1 MGPVAHLQV
10 GGSSVEQMA
19 PRDAQMY
26 WMSTRIPNDQFLLFC
41 FDSQTQD
48 VAALRDTL
56 AARASRIADLRVRA
70 VDVAGHLDYP
80 YWAPRDESQ
89 VPLTVHSLPDS
100 SWTQC
105 RSAIAALLTSTVDIR
120 ESPWHLH
127 LFPGVHGAPRSSGP
141 ALVAVLQV
149 SHALADGQRA
159 TAAARALF
167 GDAAGEA
174 GPLPEVPG
182 YAALRG
188 LAGFPVKLG
197 RLLSAS
203 RDGYQ
208 AYRQQQELVAAGELE
223 PEPQGFPL
231 ISVNARP
238 DEHREIQ
245 MIVRPRDELRAENVS
260 VTVAVLTAIGI
271 ALPQY
276 LRDHGQ
282 WVPERLG
289 AEVTVASAG
298 ESLAR
303 NNFRN
308 VGVDLCWGE
317 MDLRAR
323 ARKIADGIE
332 SRRRRAVHPVLV
344 AQRAGGAALPAP
356 MMWAGVNAF
365 NTDLMPPTVA
375 GNTVVSSVVRGA
387 ADLMLGGGRV
397 VFTAG
402 FPALSPVMG
411 LTHGVH
417 GIGDTVTVSV
427 HTSAAVMPD
436 ADHYEDLLADALTEV
451 SARLR

>member
-1 MGPVAHLQV
+1 MTMFNGLRAS
-10 GGSSVEQMA
+10 GSSVEQMA

-41 FDSQTQD
+41 FDSPTAD
-48 VAALRDTL
+48 VAAVRETI
-56 AARASRIADLRVRA
+56 AERATRIADLRVRA
-70 VDVAGHLDYP
+70 ADVAGHLDYP

-89 VPLTVHSLPDS
+89 VPLTVHALPDS
-100 SWTQC
+100 SWPQC

-127 LFPGVHGAPRSSGP
+127 LFPEVHGAPQTSGH

-149 SHALADGQRA
+149 SHALADGRRA

-167 GDAAGEA
+167 GDDVAVGGA
-174 GPLPEVPG
+174 LPDVPG

-188 LAGFPVKLG
+188 LAGFPAKLG

-203 RDGYQ
+203 RAGYL
-208 AYRQQQELVAAGELE
+208 AYRQQQELVEAGELE

-231 ISVNARP
+231 ISLNARP
-238 DEHREIQ
+238 DERREIR
-245 MIVRPRDELRAENVS
+245 MIVRPRDELRTDDVS
-260 VTVAVLTAIGI
+260 VTVAVLAAIGT

-282 WVPERLG
+282 WVPDRLG
-289 AEVTVASAG
+289 AEVTVAESG

-317 MDLRAR
+317 PDVRTRAR
-323 ARKIADGIE
+323 RIADGID
-332 SRRRRAVHPVLV
+332 SRRRRATHPVLV

-356 MMWAGVNAF
+356 MMWVGVNAF

-387 ADLMLGGGRV
+387 ADLTLAGGQV

-427 HTSAAVMPD
+427 HTSASVMPD
-436 ADHYEDLLADALTEV
+436 ADHYEGLLAAALTEV
-451 SARLR
+451 SRHMR

>member
-1 MGPVAHLQV
+1 MT
-10 GGSSVEQMA
+10 VEQMA

-26 WMSTRIPNDQFLLFC
+26 WMSTKIPNDQFLLFC
-41 FDSQTQD
+41 FDGPTAGLEAVRST
-48 VAALRDTL
+48 V
-56 AARASRIADLRVRA
+56 AARAVRIADLRVRA
-70 VDVAGHLDYP
+70 VDVPGHLDYP
-80 YWAPRDESQ
+80 YWGPRDESHL
-89 VPLTVHSLPDS
+89 PLTVHSLAEP
-100 SWTQC
+100 SWSEC
-105 RSAIAALLTSTVDIR
+105 RSAVAALLTGTVDIR

-127 LFPGVHGAPRSSGP
+127 IFPDVVGAPETSGP

-149 SHALADGQRA
+149 SHALADGRRS

-167 GDAAGEA
+167 GADAPTG
-174 GPLPEVPG
+174 GPVPEVPPLTV
-182 YAALRG
+182 LRG
-188 LAGFPVKLG
+188 VADFPAKLG
-197 RLLSAS
+197 RLLGAS
-203 RDGYQ
+203 RGGYL
-208 AYRQQQELVAAGELE
+208 AYRRQQELVAAGELE

-231 ISVNARP
+231 ISLNARP
-238 DEHREIQ
+238 DERHEIR
-245 MIVRPRDELRAENVS
+245 MIVRPREELRAPPVS
-260 VTVAVLTAIGI
+260 VTVAVVAAIGT

-289 AEVTVASAG
+289 AELTVADSG

-308 VGVDLCWGE
+308 VGVDLHWNE
-317 MDLRAR
+317 PDLRIR
-323 ARKIADGIE
+323 AQRITEGIE
-332 SRRRRAVHPVLV
+332 NRRRRAAHPVMV
-344 AQRAGGAALPAP
+344 AQREGGSAMPAP

-365 NTDLMPPTVA
+365 NADLMPPTVA

-387 ADLMLGGGRV
+387 ADLTLAGGRV

-436 ADHYEDLLADALTEV
+436 IDHYESLLAEALDTV
-451 SARLR
+451 SRGLR